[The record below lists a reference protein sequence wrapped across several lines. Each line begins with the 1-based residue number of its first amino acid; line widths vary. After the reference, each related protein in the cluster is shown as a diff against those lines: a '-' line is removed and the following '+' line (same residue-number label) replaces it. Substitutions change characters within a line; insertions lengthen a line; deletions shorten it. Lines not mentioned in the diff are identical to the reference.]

1 MTAKVIASWD
11 DAAAFALGL
20 PGTELSTSYGKP
32 AVKVAANGRGFL
44 HLGREPASSFVVEID
59 RDTVE
64 ILKETDPDTYWQTA
78 HYEGWPAVLLRFG
91 SADPDRV
98 RDVIARARD
107 QAAARKPARPRRK

>member
-1 MTAKVIASWD
+1 MTAEPIASWD
-11 DAAAFALGL
+11 DVVAYALTL

-32 AVKVAANGRGFL
+32 SVKLVANGRGFL
-44 HLGREPASSFVVEID
+44 HLGREPESSFVVEID

-64 ILKETDPDTYWQTA
+64 ILKETDPDTFWQTT
-78 HYEGWPAVLLRFG
+78 HYEGWPAVLVRFG

-107 QAAARKPARPRRK
+107 QAAAKKPARPRRK